1 MAALHMRSV
10 CLSLFLLVF
19 VLLSGAL
26 LSFLAIG
33 RNRADSQGLSL
44 RGRIIGLALGDA
56 VPLSLSN
63 PYRGVTTE

>member
-19 VLLSGAL
+19 VLSGAL
-26 LSFLAIG
+26 LSFLAIE

-44 RGRIIGLALGDA
+44 RGRIIGLAPGDA

-63 PYRGVTTE
+63 PYRGVATE